1 MDRSGGVRIERKR
14 LDRSPSEPVLEVEDW
29 VKDRFVLAG
38 IGLVSVLVLVGVAF
52 IVLGQ
57 QPQLG
62 ESDNISSLP
71 ALNAFLN
78 GTSAVLLTIGYVFIR
93 RKKVTGHKVCMV
105 TAFGVSCLFLVSYLI
120 HHYRVGSIS
129 FSGQGWVRSVYFALL
144 ISHIILAALI
154 VPLALTALYRGL
166 NGQFEKHVKITRW
179 ALPIWLYVSVSGV
192 TVYVMLYH
200 LYPPQ

>member
-38 IGLVSVLVLVGVAF
+38 IGLISMLVFVGVAS
-52 IVLGQ
+52 ILLGR
-57 QPQLG
+57 QPQAN
-62 ESDNISSLP
+62 NISYLP

-93 RKKVTGHKVCMV
+93 RTKVTGHKVCMV

-154 VPLALTALYRGL
+154 VPLALTALYRAL